1 MKIWFSNNN
10 NNDIHQH
17 VSEIRL
23 KWIINTYDIFNLL
36 PRNRK
41 KICVSIPIVD
51 DLAKENNELESPL
64 RDIEK
69 AIQKGAEM
77 IECRFDFIND
87 FTRIEHYL
95 ELLSKYKDQ
104 SVYTLRPENEGG
116 KFSNDH
122 AQRISFLQKLIDAK
136 PLFVDIEYELVSNSD
151 ELADIIDN
159 SNTRIL
165 VSWHD
170 FAGTPS
176 QDELITLV
184 NKMRVYSPYLKIV
197 TTAKSVDDSINIL
210 SLYQSVDT
218 HVNLVAFAM
227 GDAGVISRVLST
239 VTGDAPFTYA
249 SLEKAIAP
257 GQLTIEQMKTFEK
270 LFEVKLI

>member
-1 MKIWFSNNN
+1 M
-10 NNDIHQH
+10 
-17 VSEIRL
+17 
-23 KWIINTYDIFNLL
+23 L

-51 DLAKENNELESPL
+51 DLSKENNELESPL

-77 IECRFDFIND
+77 VECRFDFIND
-87 FTRIEHYL
+87 FNRIDHYL
-95 ELLSKYKDQ
+95 HILSKYKNQ
-104 SVYTLRPENEGG
+104 SIYTLRPENEGG

-122 AQRISFLQKLIDAK
+122 GQRISLLQKLVGAK
-136 PLFVDIEYELVSNSD
+136 PLFVDIEYDLVSNND
-151 ELADIIDN
+151 VIADIIEN

-165 VSWHD
+165 ISWHD
-170 FAGTPS
+170 FVSTPD

-197 TTAKSVDDSINIL
+197 TTAKNIDDSINIL
-210 SLYQSVDT
+210 SLYKFVDT

-227 GDAGVISRVLST
+227 GEAGAISRILCT
-239 VTGDAPFTYA
+239 VIGDAPFTYA
-249 SLEKAIAP
+249 SLGKAIAP
-257 GQLTIEQMKTFEK
+257 GQMTIEQMKSIEK
-270 LFEVKLI
+270 LFEANLI

>member
-1 MKIWFSNNN
+1 M
-10 NNDIHQH
+10 
-17 VSEIRL
+17 
-23 KWIINTYDIFNLL
+23 L

-41 KICVSIPIVD
+41 KICVSIPIIND
-51 DLAKENNELESPL
+51 QSKLNNELESPL

-77 IECRFDFIND
+77 IECRFDFISD
-87 FTRIEHYL
+87 FNRIDHYL
-95 ELLSKYKDQ
+95 QVLSKYKNL

-122 AQRISFLQKLIDAK
+122 TQRISLLQKLIDAK
-136 PLFVDIEYELVSNSD
+136 PLFVDVEYDLVSNND
-151 ELADIIDN
+151 LLADIVEN

-170 FAGTPS
+170 FASTPD

-184 NKMRVYSPYLKIV
+184 NKMRVYSPYLKVV
-197 TTAKSVDDSINIL
+197 TTAKNIDDSINIL
-210 SLYQSVDT
+210 SLYKFVDT
-218 HVNLVAFAM
+218 HINLVAFAM
-227 GDAGVISRVLST
+227 GEAGAISRILCT

-249 SLEKAIAP
+249 SLGTAIAP
-257 GQLTIEQMKTFEK
+257 GQMTIEQMKMFEK
-270 LFEVKLI
+270 LFEAKLI

>member
-1 MKIWFSNNN
+1 M
-10 NNDIHQH
+10 
-17 VSEIRL
+17 
-23 KWIINTYDIFNLL
+23 L

-95 ELLSKYKDQ
+95 ELLSKYKYQ

-151 ELADIIDN
+151 VLADIIDN

-197 TTAKSVDDSINIL
+197 TTAKSIDDSINIL
-210 SLYQSVDT
+210 SLYHSVDT

-227 GDAGVISRVLST
+227 GEAGVVSRVLST

-249 SLEKAIAP
+249 SLEKAVAP
-257 GQLTIEQMKTFEK
+257 GQLTIDQMKTFEK

>member
-1 MKIWFSNNN
+1 M
-10 NNDIHQH
+10 
-17 VSEIRL
+17 
-23 KWIINTYDIFNLL
+23 L

-41 KICVSIPIVD
+41 KICISIPIVD

-227 GDAGVISRVLST
+227 GDAGVVSRVLST